1 MDFKNSF
8 VAEWYDRTDFF
19 DAIFFCSGHF
29 LLIFSKNDGSKSD
42 PSKKI
47 SKMKNQFF
55 HAHQP
60 RAEIYD
66 FCTQQNCNLSF
77 LYWGVHSFAITLY
90 ILCMCLFEIHT
101 WYIFFYSIP
110 CCIKYTFFWCLS

>member
-19 DAIFFCSGHF
+19 DAKFF
-29 LLIFSKNDGSKSD
+29 LLGSFFAHFFPKMMD
-42 PSKKI
+42 HEVTPAKII

-60 RAEIYD
+60 HAEIYD

-77 LYWGVHSFAITLY
+77 LYWGVHSFAITL
-90 ILCMCLFEIHT
+90 
-101 WYIFFYSIP
+101 
-110 CCIKYTFFWCLS
+110 